1 MNNIQKRFLLFLI
14 GCIGIRTLLVL
25 LAYKI
30 PKKYLVLMGY
40 FSLLPAFGFMY
51 IYLTNSRKTGEEVFG
66 DKIWWNHLRPLHSGL
81 YFLFAIN
88 AIQKKRES
96 WKYLALDVVIGF
108 IAFLHYHVKKGSLAK
123 LIKI

>member
-1 MNNIQKRFLLFLI
+1 MNNIQKRFLLFLF
-14 GCIGIRTLLVL
+14 GCIGMRVLLVI

-30 PKKYLVLMGY
+30 PKKHLVTMGY
-40 FSLLPAFGFMY
+40 FSLLPAFGFIY
-51 IYLTNSRKTGEEVFG
+51 IYFTNSRKTGGEVFG

-96 WKYLALDVVIGF
+96 WKFLALDVLIGF
-108 IAFLHYHVKKGSLAK
+108 VAFLNYHFKKGNLIK
-123 LIKI
+123 LIK